1 MKRRIDIME
10 HSGEA
15 VRAMRQVAKYVHE
28 SGLPPA
34 VFELVKIR
42 SSQINGC
49 SFCLDMHMR
58 QAKAAG
64 ETDERL
70 WSVGTWRHAPYFTDA
85 ERAALALTE
94 EATRLADRGETVPDS
109 VWDEATRHFGEP
121 ELAGLIFAVA
131 HSNAW
136 NRIMAIT
143 RTPAGAALRAAAANP
158 LSSG

>member
-10 HSGEA
+10 HAGEG
-15 VRAMRQVAKYVHE
+15 VRAMRQVERFVRE

-34 VFELVKIR
+34 IFELVKIR

-49 SFCLDMHMR
+49 GFCLDMHMR

-70 WSVGTWRHAPYFTDA
+70 WSVGAWRHTPFFSDA

-121 ELAGLIFAVA
+121 ELAGLIFAIS

-143 RTPAGAALRAAAANP
+143 RTPPGGLRTATA
-158 LSSG
+158 S

>member
-10 HSGEA
+10 HAGEA
-15 VRAMRQVAKYVHE
+15 VRAMRQVERYVRE

-42 SSQINGC
+42 AGQINGC
-49 SFCLDMHMR
+49 SFCLDMHLH
-58 QAKAAG
+58 QAKEAG

-70 WSVGTWRHAPYFTDA
+70 WSVGTWRHAPFFTDA

-94 EATRLADRGETVPDS
+94 EATRLADRGETVPDA
-109 VWDEATRHFGEP
+109 VWDEATRHFGEA
-121 ELAGLIFAVA
+121 ELAGLIFAIS

-143 RTPAGAALRAAAANP
+143 RTPAGALRTAAA
-158 LSSG
+158 S